1 MAKMKMIRNEIARL
15 EEATIIELK
24 EKFFELFGFESGATN
39 ARNLRARIT
48 YKLQEIFLGGLLAV
62 DRAYLDAIADKD
74 PIANLKMTTRKAK
87 AITRGTRVY
96 RDWKGKRYEV
106 FIRDDGKFE
115 YDGTL
120 YRSLSAIAG
129 VITGTHWN
137 GKKFFGVK

>member
-1 MAKMKMIRNEIARL
+1 MAKMKMMRNEIARL
-15 EEATIIELK
+15 EDATIIELK

-48 YKLQEIFLGGLLAV
+48 YKLQEIFLGGLLAE

>member
-1 MAKMKMIRNEIARL
+1 MI
-15 EEATIIELK
+15 
-24 EKFFELFGFESGATN
+24 F
-39 ARNLRARIT
+39 
-48 YKLQEIFLGGLLAV
+48 
-62 DRAYLDAIADKD
+62 
-74 PIANLKMTTRKAK
+74 TTRKAK

>member
-24 EKFFELFGFESGATN
+24 EKFFELLGFESGATN

-48 YKLQEIFLGGLLAV
+48 YKLQEIFLGGLLAE